1 MTTLSDLL
9 EASAALH
16 HHLCPRQVLGIRMGL
31 LAGRRL
37 GVVLPQADKRLL
49 AIAETDGCA
58 TSGIAVAT
66 NALRVVRAGVGPMRR
81 AVRRRPG

>member
-1 MTTLSDLL
+1 MATLNDLL

-16 HHLCPRQVLGIRMGL
+16 HHLCLRQVLGLRMGL

-37 GVVLPQADKRLL
+37 GVVLPQTDKRLL
-49 AIAETDGCA
+49 AIAETDGDA

-66 NALRVVRAGVGPMRR
+66 DAVKVVRAGAGPMHR
-81 AVRRRPG
+81 AGRRRPG